1 MLIWIGFIVLSYLC
15 GSMPFGYWLAKVFK
29 GKHFDIRDWGSG
41 NIGFT
46 NVKAVLGWKV
56 GIPVLLLDLAKGFV
70 PTMICKMYIGE
81 IPAAF
86 CMIAAGIGHGFSFYF
101 FLAEGMFSGGKM
113 VATLCGGALALNY
126 KVALSAFGIW
136 LVVLF
141 STGYMSMASML
152 AALSTPVF
160 AYIFQASPAI
170 LGVFLAVP
178 IAVIRMHA
186 RNVVRLRN
194 GTEPKFSEKRG
205 VHNVGDE
212 VVAAFAMH
220 NRDLNDLKQLPGG
233 KLVIKALEGKKI
245 SERFVRMLLRLCPVM
260 ECGEITGIVTK
271 DGRKVRV
278 ILLGIIQIPEMIK
291 EVSYNKSLYALLETA
306 AILVRG
312 CDKVI
317 TAITKGNQGMEHVL
331 RRISQAQEKLK
342 KSSHNRLLYAL
353 LKAAAVLAQ
362 RLGATVL
369 GLGGLLS
376 SEARGGKDLDLWCKK
391 RGLTIQIDNGAANT
405 VSATLIALKKVLG
418 DRQLS
423 DLVMAAL
430 GARGLIGHRLYDTVA
445 RETKESIAFLR
456 GNSSRSD
463 RQINIGTVL
472 SSDDL
477 SALSLADIVFCCT
490 SSPEPLITAENCHL
504 LKEGCYLLDVAYPPD
519 VADKILELRP
529 DVTLIRCGL
538 MKLPGNI
545 SCPIDFHFGQDQGVP
560 LFPACLVEA
569 IILALTQAYE
579 HASLAADVT
588 EDDVDF
594 YTEACKRFGFEV
606 VARKHNEQQLY
617 QGEADAE

>member
-1 MLIWIGFIVLSYLC
+1 MYTILGCLLLSYLC
-15 GSMPFGYWLAKVFK
+15 GSMPFGYWIGKIAK

-56 GIPVLLLDLAKGFV
+56 AIPVLLFDLAKGFV
-70 PTMICKMYIGE
+70 PTMICKMYVGE
-81 IPAAF
+81 LPAAF
-86 CMIAAGIGHGFSFYF
+86 CMLMAGIGHGFSFYF
-101 FLAEGMFSGGKM
+101 FLTEGVFSGGKM

-141 STGYMSMASML
+141 STGYMSLASML
-152 AALSTPVF
+152 AALSAPVF
-160 AYIFQASPAI
+160 AYIFQVSPAI

-186 RNVVRLRN
+186 RNIVRLRN

-205 VHNVGDE
+205 AHNVGDE
-212 VVAAFAMH
+212 TVLAFAMH
-220 NRDLNDLKQLPGG
+220 SKDLNDLKQLPGG
-233 KLVIKALEGKKI
+233 KYVIKALEGKKI
-245 SERFVRMLLRLCPVM
+245 SERFVRTLLRLCPVI

-291 EVSYNKSLYALLETA
+291 DAAHNK
-306 AILVRG
+306 
-312 CDKVI
+312 
-317 TAITKGNQGMEHVL
+317 
-331 RRISQAQEKLK
+331 
-342 KSSHNRLLYAL
+342 LLYAL

-376 SEARGGKDLDLWCKK
+376 SEARGGKDLDIWCKK
-391 RGLTIQIDNGAANT
+391 RGLTIQVDNGAANT
-405 VSATLIALKKVLG
+405 VSATLIALIQALG
-418 DRQLS
+418 DRKLS
-423 DLVMAAL
+423 DLTVAAL

-445 RETKESIAFLR
+445 REAKESIAFLR

-463 RQINIGTVL
+463 RRINIGTVL

-477 SALSLADIVFCCT
+477 SALSRADIVFCCT
-490 SSPEPLITAENCHL
+490 SSPDPLITAENCHL

-519 VADKILELRP
+519 VADEILKLRP

-545 SCPIDFHFGQDQGVP
+545 SCPIDFHFGQDKGAP

-588 EDDVDF
+588 EADVDF
-594 YTEACKRFGFEV
+594 YTEACERFGFKV
-606 VARKHNEQQLY
+606 IAKAHNEQQLY
-617 QGEADAE
+617 SGEADAQ